1 MKRLFLTL
9 FLCLFA
15 LSATAQSRSVER
27 FRDRN
32 KPTLKLFF
40 YESTLKMLSRID
52 LKGMSGSLD
61 SEFGEMPAL
70 AEMIKGIEKVKFFM
84 YEDYTFE
91 GADDEFKQLKHD
103 VADEGYETM
112 MSARADGNNMEV
124 LMKERRGEPEG
135 FVVLIKMEDGYSII
149 DIEGYPDVNN
159 ILKFSEFINKSS
171 SNLTLKDAFN

>member
-70 AEMIKGIEKVKFFM
+70 TEMITGIEKVKFFM

-91 GADDEFKQLKHD
+91 GADDEFTQLKNN
-103 VADEGYETM
+103 VFDEG
-112 MSARADGNNMEV
+112 
-124 LMKERRGEPEG
+124 
-135 FVVLIKMEDGYSII
+135 
-149 DIEGYPDVNN
+149 
-159 ILKFSEFINKSS
+159 
-171 SNLTLKDAFN
+171 